1 MTEALMPQWRRN
13 LVALVPM
20 LMTLLL
26 VLVAAVPGPTAGAY
40 HPVPALALMSVY
52 YWSLYRPDWLSAPV
66 VFFLGLIADCLFGGP
81 LGLNALLFLF
91 AYGVTAS
98 QRLILQSRPFS
109 ICWLAFGMVVTAGT
123 LLCWLVGSLFYGT
136 FFTLLPFLAEG
147 ALTIVLFP
155 LFARGFIWT
164 EVQLARLV

>member
-1 MTEALMPQWRRN
+1 MTEALLPQWRRN

-20 LMTLLL
+20 LVTLLL
-26 VLVAAVPGPTAGAY
+26 ILATAVPGPSAAVF
-40 HPVPALALMSVY
+40 HPMPMLGLMSVY

-66 VFFLGLIADCLFGGP
+66 VFFLGLIADCLLWGP

-98 QRLILQSRPFS
+98 QRMILQSRPFA
-109 ICWLAFGMVVTAGT
+109 ICWLAFGIMVMAASFLSW
-123 LLCWLVGSLFYGT
+123 LLGSLF
-136 FFTLLPFLAEG
+136 FATLFPPLPFIAEG
-147 ALTIVLFP
+147 TLSVILFP